1 MKLPTLQEQIIIEEI
16 LTDASIHGLREEVRN
31 AAEKIWQERKEEEEF
46 TLLEAYHIAF
56 NDLVK

>member
-16 LTDASIHGLREEVRN
+16 LTDASIRGLREEVRN
-31 AAEKIWQERKEEEEF
+31 AAEEIWQERKEEEEF

>member
-16 LTDASIHGLREEVRN
+16 LTDANIHDLREEVRN
-31 AAEKIWQERKEEEEF
+31 AAEEIWQERKEEEEF